1 MLHTLSTQEI
11 LVFIGIAA
19 TSVYF
24 LALFLDTH
32 LAGLAF
38 IIELVFH
45 RTLTFRNVPFYST
58 LFFAALQT
66 TYQTYHKIHLFYS
79 LLLFCIVEF
88 ARDVF
93 CS

>member
-1 MLHTLSTQEI
+1 VPHTLSIQEI

-38 IIELVFH
+38 IIKLAFH
-45 RTLTFRNVPFYST
+45 RTLTFQNVPF
-58 LFFAALQT
+58 
-66 TYQTYHKIHLFYS
+66 
-79 LLLFCIVEF
+79 
-88 ARDVF
+88 
-93 CS
+93 CSA